1 MASLR
6 KGDKL
11 KSDLRRL
18 ALIVGFCLLAVACS
32 GSEEDTNSLEGTW
45 ENSEDG
51 TTITFN
57 EDATFTFESGPIFS
71 AGTYETDAGEL
82 TFTFTENSNEG
93 CVGATITWE
102 YQLDGDSMT
111 AETIGDE
118 CTNAVG
124 SEWDLSRM

>member
-1 MASLR
+1 LNSR
-6 KGDKL
+6 T
-11 KSDLRRL
+11 
-18 ALIVGFCLLAVACS
+18 LIVTIGVCLLAVACS
-32 GSEEDTNSLEGTW
+32 GSEEDTASIAGEWVDSG
-45 ENSEDG
+45 DG

-124 SEWDLSRM
+124 SEWDLSRT